1 MKIPTP
7 YRVMIEKIHKE
18 SFQNEIRVRQVRLIL
33 SVKFRMG
40 KTNLNSVINEMVELG
55 LIEYIDHESIRV
67 LWKP

>member
-1 MKIPTP
+1 
-7 YRVMIEKIHKE
+7 MIEKIHKE